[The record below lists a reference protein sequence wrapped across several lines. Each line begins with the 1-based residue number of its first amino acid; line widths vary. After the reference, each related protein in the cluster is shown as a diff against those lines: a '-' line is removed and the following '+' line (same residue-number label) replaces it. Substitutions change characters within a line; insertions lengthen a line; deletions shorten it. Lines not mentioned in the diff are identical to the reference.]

1 MFGITEFFPW
11 LYLEQCSQTLLIE
24 EYLIHILTFQSYL
37 IFFFELIDAIKVFFT
52 YFLTCKK
59 VARIVQETFFFPFE
73 AFENNLPVPITPKDF
88 SVYLSQRDILHC
100 NLSHGINTVKLVPSN
115 PHILPLISII
125 FFIETKGYNRSKSH
139 VGFGCHI
146 SFVPFIMSLS
156 LTFMTFTLLKSIGQL
171 FCRISLSLGLSHVS
185 S

>member
-1 MFGITEFFPW
+1 M
-11 LYLEQCSQTLLIE
+11 
-24 EYLIHILTFQSYL
+24 
-37 IFFFELIDAIKVFFT
+37 
-52 YFLTCKK
+52 
-59 VARIVQETFFFPFE
+59 
-73 AFENNLPVPITPKDF
+73 PITPKDF

-139 VGFGCHI
+139 IGFGCHI
-146 SFVPFIMSLS
+146 SLVPFIMSLS

-171 FCRISLSLGLSHVS
+171 FCRISLSLGLPHVS
-185 S
+185 SWIDFNYAFLARISPKQCCVLFITFCQWHRV